1 MSKRKNTS
9 QPPQLKDSLANGTLR
24 GFRMEINSCR
34 EILLEGNCTL
44 KEYEDE
50 KIVICCAKTDITFS
64 GLELSID
71 DLSNDQLRISG
82 RLSAVSFG

>member
-1 MSKRKNTS
+1 MSRRRSTS
-9 QPPQLKDSLANGTLR
+9 KPPQIKDSIVNGTLR
-24 GFRMEINSCR
+24 GFRMEVDSCR
-34 EILLEGNCTL
+34 EVLLEGSCAL

-64 GLELSID
+64 GIDLSID

-82 RLSAVSFG
+82 RLSGISFH

>member
-1 MSKRKNTS
+1 
-9 QPPQLKDSLANGTLR
+9 
-24 GFRMEINSCR
+24 MEVDSCR
-34 EILLEGNCTL
+34 EVLLEGSCAL

-64 GLELSID
+64 GIDLSID

-82 RLSAVSFG
+82 RLSGISFH